1 MQNNLKATSRFMKR
15 RSFMAK
21 LGIATAAAT
30 LPASLSANDDD
41 EQQPDHDDARDDAR
55 LAFSRLNAPK
65 PGR

>member
-41 EQQPDHDDARDDAR
+41 EQTLTGGDVAILRF
-55 LAFSRLNAPK
+55 LAAAEIID
-65 PGR
+65 